1 VEDEQELSAG
11 LSPPFLNYGHN
22 TRQMS
27 SFDDYIV
34 YVDESGDHGLSSI
47 NPQYPVFVLAF
58 CLFEKRA
65 YAERV
70 TTRITD
76 LKFKYFGHDQVV
88 LHERDIR
95 KRNEP
100 FNILLNPN
108 TRSEF
113 MEDVS
118 DIVREAPFTLIAS
131 AIDKRRLK
139 DQYDDP
145 ENPYH
150 LALAFG
156 LERIYYHLLNREG
169 CEDGTLHLVF
179 EERGKRED
187 DNLELEFRRVL
198 DNNPTG
204 DRLPFDIVFSS
215 KQSNAAGLQVADLVA
230 RPIGRHLLKPKQ
242 PNRAYDVI
250 KEKFRRS
257 PDGKIRGWGLKVFP

>member
-1 VEDEQELSAG
+1 
-11 LSPPFLNYGHN
+11 
-22 TRQMS
+22 MS

-58 CLFEKRA
+58 CLFKKSK

-95 KRNEP
+95 KRNAP
-100 FNILLNPN
+100 FNILLNPD

-118 DIVREAPFTLIAS
+118 EIVREAPFTLIAS
-131 AIDKRRLK
+131 AIDKRELK

-145 ENPYH
+145 ANPYH

-156 LERIYYHLLNREG
+156 LERLYYHLNG
-169 CEDGTLHLVF
+169 GKNCDGGTLHVVF

-187 DNLELEFRRVL
+187 DNLELEFRRVI
-198 DNNPTG
+198 DNNRTG
-204 DRLPFDIVFSS
+204 DRLPFDIVFSN
-215 KQSNAAGLQVADLVA
+215 KQSNAAGLQLADLVA
-230 RPIGRHLLKPKQ
+230 RPIGRYLLKPEQ

-250 KEKFRRS
+250 KEKFRQS
-257 PDGKIRGWGLKVFP
+257 PDGKTRGWGLKVFP

>member
-1 VEDEQELSAG
+1 M
-11 LSPPFLNYGHN
+11 P
-22 TRQMS
+22 

-58 CLFEKRA
+58 CLFNKRT

-88 LHERDIR
+88 LHERDVR

-113 MEDVS
+113 MNDVS
-118 DIVREAPFTLIAS
+118 GIVREAPFTLIAS
-131 AIDKRRLK
+131 AIDKRALK

-145 ENPYH
+145 DNPYH
-150 LALAFG
+150 IALAFG
-156 LERIYYHLLNREG
+156 LERIYNHLRDEKTCDG
-169 CEDGTLHLVF
+169 GTLHVVF

-198 DNNPTG
+198 DNNRTG

-215 KQSNAAGLQVADLVA
+215 KESNSAGLQLADLVA
-230 RPIGRHLLKPKQ
+230 RPIGRHLLKPDQ

-250 KEKFRRS
+250 KEKFRQS
-257 PDGKIRGWGLKVFP
+257 PDGKTRGWGLKVFP

>member
-1 VEDEQELSAG
+1 
-11 LSPPFLNYGHN
+11 
-22 TRQMS
+22 MS

-58 CLFEKRA
+58 CLFNKRT
-65 YAERV
+65 YAERI
-70 TTRITD
+70 TSRITD

-95 KRNEP
+95 KRNSP

-118 DIVREAPFTLIAS
+118 QIVREAPFTLIAS
-131 AIDKRRLK
+131 AIDKRELK
-139 DQYDDP
+139 SQYDDP
-145 ENPYH
+145 ANPYH

-156 LERIYYHLLNREG
+156 LERLYYHLNG
-169 CEDGTLHLVF
+169 DKNCEDGTLHIVF

-187 DNLELEFRRVL
+187 DNLELEFRRVI
-198 DNNPTG
+198 DNNRTG
-204 DRLPFDIVFSS
+204 DRLPFDIVFSN
-215 KQSNAAGLQVADLVA
+215 KQSNAAGLQLADLVA

-242 PNRAYDVI
+242 QNRAYDVI
-250 KEKFRRS
+250 KEKFRQS
-257 PDGKIRGWGLKVFP
+257 PEGKTRGWGLKVFP